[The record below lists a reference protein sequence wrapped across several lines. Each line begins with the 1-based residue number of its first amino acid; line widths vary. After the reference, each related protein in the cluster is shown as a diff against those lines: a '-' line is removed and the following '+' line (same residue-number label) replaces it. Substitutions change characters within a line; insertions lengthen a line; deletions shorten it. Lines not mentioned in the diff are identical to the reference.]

1 MRCGGALI
9 SLLPD
14 QAGLSKTGTTRRHSA
29 LSEADVSASFSTNP
43 LSDLDTRS
51 ELATSPPA
59 LMSRQRVMKCLI
71 AVARW
76 VCAGILLYAACLQI
90 VSELGKLKGTEL
102 NLDFRF
108 FFVGALLYTI
118 AMFLFAA
125 YWRRVALS
133 MGGSPSRPE
142 VQRAYF
148 ASQLGKYIPGKA
160 WVILIRCG
168 LLDNLTTP
176 TAVIIAST
184 FYETLAMMACGSVL
198 ALATLLGADNSSP
211 TMLVLASG
219 LTVGL
224 LLATLPPVFG
234 PLTRWVARSF
244 QKPGSIPMAT
254 ITYRTWF
261 QAFQYCIPGWV
272 AAGLSLL
279 AIMGS
284 LGISMFSFAGFLL
297 ACGSI
302 ALAMAGGFAVM
313 IVPAGLG
320 VREWVMMQS
329 LGPSIGTSNAVLVAI
344 LARITHVS
352 VELFV
357 GGCLY
362 LFGKRRTAK

>member
-1 MRCGGALI
+1 VRKGLI
-9 SLLPD
+9 
-14 QAGLSKTGTTRRHSA
+14 
-29 LSEADVSASFSTNP
+29 V
-43 LSDLDTRS
+43 
-51 ELATSPPA
+51 
-59 LMSRQRVMKCLI
+59 
-71 AVARW
+71 VARW
-76 VCAGILLYAACLQI
+76 VCSGILLYAAGLQI
-90 VSELGKLKGTEL
+90 VSELRKLKDTEL
-102 NLDFRF
+102 NLDLRF
-108 FFVGALLYTI
+108 LFVGALLYTI

-125 YWRRVALS
+125 YWRSVALG
-133 MGGSPSRPE
+133 MGGSPSRLE

-176 TAVIIAST
+176 AAVIIAST
-184 FYETLAMMACGSVL
+184 FYETLAMMTCGSVL
-198 ALATLLGADNSSP
+198 ALATLLGAGNSSP
-211 TMLVLASG
+211 TMLVLAGG

-224 LLATLPPVFG
+224 LLAVLPPVFG
-234 PLTRWVARSF
+234 RLTAWAARF
-244 QKPGSIPMAT
+244 QKAGSIPIAPV
-254 ITYRTWF
+254 TYRTWF
-261 QAFQYCIPGWV
+261 LSFHYCIPGWIT
-272 AAGLSLL
+272 AGLSLL

-313 IVPAGLG
+313 VVPAGLG

-362 LFGKRRTAK
+362 LFRNRRVSR